1 MNPVWHG
8 TSAWKVPWREAN
20 QVTVNIGGLS
30 FQPVSE
36 GPIIL
41 GTTKGGWVYGGQRPS
56 FEARLPMFFALEH
69 PLTSSEVGS
78 VLGIQ
83 NEGADSAM
91 ETLTSFDLHELADNL
106 AETEAFKHFLATNQ
120 GEWELRAPTEA
131 EWRQGHAQ
139 KVIQLDSGLTE
150 RLADGP
156 ASNYRGA
163 MMDGRPRPNELLGP
177 ASSQA
182 AAIAVHPRK
191 PSVIAVTSVPLERP
205 LPNVVARLVLSPV
218 RTGTPLRV
226 PENTD
231 LWANVRSEVFWTTVL
246 GIIPSFLI
254 PVMRGMSAY
263 ATEGW
268 VNLLFGGLCAGF
280 FTGAIWRPRRSVLTY
295 EGAAQFFEDSPSDSQ

>member
-1 MNPVWHG
+1 
-8 TSAWKVPWREAN
+8 
-20 QVTVNIGGLS
+20 VTVNIGGLS
-30 FQPVSE
+30 FKPVLE
-36 GPIIL
+36 GSIVL
-41 GTTKGGWVYGGQRPS
+41 GTTKGGWVYSSQRPS

-69 PLTSSEVGS
+69 PLTSSEVGA
-78 VLGIQ
+78 VLGIK

-91 ETLTSFDLHELADNL
+91 ETLTSFDLRELAENL
-106 AETEAFKHFLATNQ
+106 TKTQAFEAFLENNPGA
-120 GEWELRAPTEA
+120 WELRTPTEA
-131 EWRQGHAQ
+131 EWRHGHAQ
-139 KVIQLDSGLTE
+139 KVIHLNAGLTE
-150 RLADGP
+150 RLADAP

-218 RTGTPLRV
+218 RTGTAKRV
-226 PENTD
+226 PNNTD
-231 LWANVRSEVFWTTVL
+231 LWANVRSEVLWTTVL

-268 VNLLFGGLCAGF
+268 ANLLFGGLCAGF

-295 EGAAQFFEDSPSDSQ
+295 ERAAQFVEDSPSDSQ